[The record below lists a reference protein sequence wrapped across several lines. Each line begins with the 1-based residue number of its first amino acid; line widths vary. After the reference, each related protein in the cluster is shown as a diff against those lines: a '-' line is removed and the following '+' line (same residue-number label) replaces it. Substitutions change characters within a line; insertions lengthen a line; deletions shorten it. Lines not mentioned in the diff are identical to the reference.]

1 MRRSLLILLFALM
14 VACTP
19 AKTQAQPQTEP
30 QTDSQTKDSQPADSL
45 LTIAMC
51 GDIMMGT
58 TYPTVRLPQ
67 NNGAEIFAHVKQL
80 FLDADLSAGNL
91 EGVIADGG
99 KSTKDVS
106 KANNYAFR
114 TPESYAHLLTEAG
127 FDYLNLAN
135 NHTNDFG
142 PEGRQR
148 TREILEKEGIAYSG
162 LPDCE
167 SVVVEKNG
175 VRYGIC
181 SFGQNSYTL
190 KHTDTASVTRI
201 VTALRPRCDILV
213 VNFHG
218 GAEGTK
224 YSHLPDGP
232 ETYLGE
238 NRGNLRAFAHRCID
252 LGADLVFGH
261 GPHVVRAVEC
271 YKGHLIAYSLG
282 NFCTTYGINVAGLTG
297 YAPVLVARIARDGS
311 FVEGRIHSF
320 IQTPGT
326 GPLPDLENKVAQ
338 HMRAL
343 SEADFRGNYGLEIS
357 DNGTLTRKTR

>member
-1 MRRSLLILLFALM
+1 MKRALLTLLLTLVTLNA
-14 VACTP
+14 V
-19 AKTQAQPQTEP
+19 AQPTVP
-30 QTDSQTKDSQPADSL
+30 ADPADSL

-58 TYPTVRLPQ
+58 DYPTVRLPQ
-67 NNGAEIFAHVKQL
+67 NGGADIFTHVKPL
-80 FLDADLSAGNL
+80 FLAADLSAGNL
-91 EGVIADGG
+91 EGVICDGG
-99 KSTKDVS
+99 KCAKDVG
-106 KANNYAFR
+106 KANTYAFR
-114 TPESYAHLLTEAG
+114 TPESFAHLLTEAG

-142 PEGRQR
+142 PDGRKR
-148 TREILEKEGIAYSG
+148 TREILEQQGIAYSG

-201 VTALRPRCDILV
+201 VTALRPQCDILV

-224 YSHLPDGP
+224 YSHLPNGP

-238 NRGNLRAFAHRCID
+238 NRGNLRVFAHHCID
-252 LGADLVFGH
+252 LGADIVFGH

-297 YAPVLVARIARDGS
+297 YAPVLVARIGRDGR

-320 IQTPGT
+320 IQTPGM
-326 GPLPDLENKVAQ
+326 GPLPDTENKVAR
-338 HMRAL
+338 HMRDL
-343 SEADFRGNYGLEIS
+343 SYADFPGGCGLTIA
-357 DNGTLTRKTR
+357 DDGTLTPKL

>member
-1 MRRSLLILLFALM
+1 MRRSLLILLFALL

-30 QTDSQTKDSQPADSL
+30 QNDSQTTDSQPADSL

-201 VTALRPRCDILV
+201 VTALRPRCDILI

-311 FVEGRIHSF
+311 FVEGRIYSF

>member
-1 MRRSLLILLFALM
+1 MRQALLTLLLALLS
-14 VACTP
+14 VGTP
-19 AKTQAQPQTEP
+19 AQE
-30 QTDSQTKDSQPADSL
+30 SDSL

-67 NNGAEIFAHVKQL
+67 NDGADIFTDVKQL

-91 EGVIADGG
+91 EGVICEGG
-99 KSTKDVS
+99 KCTKNTG

-114 TPESYAHLLTEAG
+114 MPESYAHLLKEAG

-142 PEGRQR
+142 AHGLQR
-148 TREILEKEGIAYSG
+148 TKEVLDGQGIRYSG

-167 SVVVEKNG
+167 STVVEKDG

-181 SFGQNSYTL
+181 SFGHNSYTL
-190 KHTDTASVTRI
+190 KHTDTAAVTRI
-201 VTALRPRCDILV
+201 VTALRPQCDILV
-213 VNFHG
+213 VTFHG
-218 GAEGTK
+218 GAEGSK

-238 NRGNLRAFAHRCID
+238 NRGNLRSFAHHCID
-252 LGADLVFGH
+252 LGADVVFGH
-261 GPHVVRAVEC
+261 GPHVTRALEC
-271 YKGHLIAYSLG
+271 YKDRIVAYSLG
-282 NFCTTYGINVAGLTG
+282 NFCTTFGVNLSGVNG
-297 YAPVLVARIARDGS
+297 YAPVLVVKVAADGR

-320 IQTPGT
+320 IQTQGT
-326 GPLPDLENKVAQ
+326 GPKTDASDKVAQ
-338 HMRAL
+338 HMRSL
-343 SEADFRGNYGLEIS
+343 SDTDFRGQYGLHIS
-357 DNGTLTRKTR
+357 DNGTLTRKTK

>member
-1 MRRSLLILLFALM
+1 MRRTLLTFLLALSCIAATAPK
-14 VACTP
+14 VS
-19 AKTQAQPQTEP
+19 AQET
-30 QTDSQTKDSQPADSL
+30 DSL

-67 NNGAEIFAHVKQL
+67 NEGRDIFSDVKQL
-80 FLDADLSAGNL
+80 FLDADLAAGNL
-91 EGVIADGG
+91 EGVICEGG
-99 KSTKDVS
+99 TCTKNVGA
-106 KANNYAFR
+106 ANNYAFR
-114 TPESYAHLLTEAG
+114 TPESYAHLLKEAG

-142 PEGRQR
+142 AYGLQR
-148 TREILEKEGIAYSG
+148 TREILTQQGIAYSG

-167 SVVVEKNG
+167 SVIVEKNG

-201 VTALRPRCDILV
+201 VSALRPQCDILV

-218 GAEGTK
+218 GAEGSK

-238 NRGNLRAFAHRCID
+238 NRGNLRVFAHHCID

-261 GPHVVRAVEC
+261 GPHVTRALEC

-282 NFCTTYGINVAGLTG
+282 NFCTTFGINVSGVTG
-297 YAPVLVARIARDGS
+297 YAPVLVARISRDGQ

-326 GPLPDLENKVAQ
+326 GPKLDASDKVAQ
-338 HMRAL
+338 HIRSL
-343 SEADFRGNYGLEIS
+343 SEADFRGQYGLEIS

>member
-1 MRRSLLILLFALM
+1 MKRLSVLLITLACLACLPARAQVLL
-14 VACTP
+14 P
-19 AKTQAQPQTEP
+19 QPQ
-30 QTDSQTKDSQPADSL
+30 DSL

-58 TYPTVRLPQ
+58 DYPTVRLPQ
-67 NNGAEIFAHVKQL
+67 NGGADIFSDVKQL

-91 EGVIADGG
+91 EGVICDGG
-99 KSTKDVS
+99 KCAKDVG
-106 KANNYAFR
+106 KANTYAFR
-114 TPESYAHLLTEAG
+114 TPESFAHLLTEAG

-142 PEGRQR
+142 PDGRKR
-148 TREILEKEGIAYSG
+148 TREVLEHLGIAYSG

-167 SVVVEKNG
+167 SVIVEKGG

-201 VTALRPRCDILV
+201 VTALRPRCDILMV
-213 VNFHG
+213 TFHG

-238 NRGNLRAFAHRCID
+238 NRGNLRAFAHRCVD
-252 LGADLVFGH
+252 LGADIVFGH

-297 YAPVLVARIARDGS
+297 YAPVLVARITRDGR
-311 FVEGRIHSF
+311 FVDGRIHSF
-320 IQTPGT
+320 IQSPGT
-326 GPLPDLENKVAQ
+326 GPRLDPTDKVAQ

-343 SEADFRGNYGLEIS
+343 SEADFRGNCGLDIS
-357 DNGTLTRKTR
+357 DNGTLTPKSR

>member
-1 MRRSLLILLFALM
+1 MKRALLTLLLTLATLSA
-14 VACTP
+14 V
-19 AKTQAQPQTEP
+19 AQPTVP
-30 QTDSQTKDSQPADSL
+30 ADPADSL

-58 TYPTVRLPQ
+58 DYPTVRLPQ
-67 NNGAEIFAHVKQL
+67 NGGADIFTHVKPL
-80 FLDADLSAGNL
+80 FLAADLSAGNL
-91 EGVIADGG
+91 EGVICNGG
-99 KSTKDVS
+99 KCAKDVG
-106 KANNYAFR
+106 KANTYAFR
-114 TPESYAHLLTEAG
+114 TPESFAHLLTEAG

-142 PEGRQR
+142 PDGRKR
-148 TREILEKEGIAYSG
+148 TREILEQQGIAYSG

-175 VRYGIC
+175 IRYGIC

-201 VTALRPRCDILV
+201 VTALRPQCDILV

-224 YSHLPDGP
+224 YSHLPNGP

-238 NRGNLRAFAHRCID
+238 NRGNLRVFAHHCID
-252 LGADLVFGH
+252 LGADIVFGH

-282 NFCTTYGINVAGLTG
+282 NFCTAGMGTSGLVG
-297 YAPVLVARIARDGS
+297 YAPLVRIRIDSKGNFIDGK
-311 FVEGRIHSF
+311 IHSF
-320 IQTPGT
+320 LQLPMKGPKTDARNTVAKEIASLTKEDIKDSALDIAEDGT
-326 GPLPDLENKVAQ
+326 
-338 HMRAL
+338 
-343 SEADFRGNYGLEIS
+343 I
-357 DNGTLTRKTR
+357 TRK

>member
-1 MRRSLLILLFALM
+1 MKRILLTLLLTLATLST
-14 VACTP
+14 V
-19 AKTQAQPQTEP
+19 AQPTVP
-30 QTDSQTKDSQPADSL
+30 ADTADSADSL

-58 TYPTVRLPQ
+58 NYPTVRLPQ
-67 NNGAEIFAHVKQL
+67 DGGVHIFDAVKQL
-80 FLDADLSAGNL
+80 FLDADLAAGNL
-91 EGVIADGG
+91 EGVICDGG
-99 KSTKDVS
+99 KCAKDVG
-106 KANNYAFR
+106 KANTYAFR
-114 TPESYAHLLTEAG
+114 TPESYAHLLTDAG

-142 PEGRQR
+142 PDGRKR
-148 TREILEKEGIAYSG
+148 TREVLEKEGIAYSG

-167 SVVVEKNG
+167 SVIVERGG

-201 VTALRPRCDILV
+201 VTALRPQCDILV
-213 VNFHG
+213 VTFHG

-224 YSHLPDGP
+224 YSHLPNGP

-238 NRGNLRAFAHRCID
+238 NRGNLRVFAHRCID
-252 LGADLVFGH
+252 LGADIVFGH

-297 YAPVLVARIARDGS
+297 YAPVLVARIDRSGR

-326 GPLPDLENKVAQ
+326 GPLLDPTDKVAQ
-338 HMRAL
+338 HMRDL
-343 SEADFRGNYGLEIS
+343 SYADFPKGCGLTIA
-357 DNGTLTRKTR
+357 DDGTLTPKL